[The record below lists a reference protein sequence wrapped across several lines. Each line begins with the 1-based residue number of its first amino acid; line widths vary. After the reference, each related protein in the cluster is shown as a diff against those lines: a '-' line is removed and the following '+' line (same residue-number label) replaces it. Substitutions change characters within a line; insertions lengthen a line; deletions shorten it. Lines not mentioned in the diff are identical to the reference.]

1 VTERNLLARDERSGE
16 RGREVGGAVI
26 GNTANPSMMPNVE
39 RSQWQY
45 CHNAPEASRP
55 RSPLAGTMPNGYTA
69 DVNGSQ

>member
-1 VTERNLLARDERSGE
+1 MTRRPAQADERWGE

-26 GNTANPSMMPNVE
+26 GNTANPLTLPNAV

-55 RSPLAGTMPNGYTA
+55 RSPLAGTMPNGYPA
-69 DVNGSQ
+69 DLNGSQ